1 MHGGRVDRPQ
11 NAVFLTSVEKKV
23 IKTRLECLTVDEPE
37 IFGPNDGIFYEASH
51 VLCLEKV

>member
-1 MHGGRVDRPQ
+1 MDRPQ